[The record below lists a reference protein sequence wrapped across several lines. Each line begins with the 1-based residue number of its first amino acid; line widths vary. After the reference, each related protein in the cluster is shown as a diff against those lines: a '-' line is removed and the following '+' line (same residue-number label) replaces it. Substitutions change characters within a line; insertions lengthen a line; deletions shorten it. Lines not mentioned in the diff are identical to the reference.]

1 MKKRVISLLVTVAMA
16 STLIT
21 GCVSAGGEASDKNTE
36 STTQTDAVENKTQTE
51 TTDKGSSA
59 DSEAEKTGEVQKV
72 TFTCWYDEDN
82 MEPILAAINE
92 QLGGDYVVEYTYIA
106 QSDYNNVLGTQ
117 LAAGEGPDIVA
128 DGANF
133 PARIKA
139 GNVKEITGADYLEG
153 INDAGFALCKEGD
166 KIYGIPSYGWF
177 SGVWY
182 NKDIFEQY
190 NVAVPTTF
198 DELVAACDTLAANG
212 VQPMGFGL
220 ADGDTGLHSLLGYIE
235 NSFYEASEEGKR
247 FDDEFAKG
255 QKTMDGTLNE
265 YVKEW
270 SVLIEKGY
278 INDTMVG
285 ISNEQALSDFIA
297 GKTAIFNGGPW
308 QYTNLKDAGLN
319 FGMIPNLGKSSENQY
334 LNGGPAVNFGINV
347 NTKNE
352 EGAVKLMEALAS
364 VEVQQAFVD
373 ANVGGFSYKEGVT
386 VDIPDEYEAVKG
398 ILEKGNVACCWDRWS
413 VNMPSQSLFDEA
425 VSQVQGL
432 ATGSVTP
439 DDFVKALDT
448 KADSIR
454 YE

>member
-1 MKKRVISLLVTVAMA
+1 MKERLISLLLTVAMTSA
-16 STLIT
+16 MIT
-21 GCVSAGGEASDKNTE
+21 GCGSKEGGTADKDTASAS
-36 STTQTDAVENKTQTE
+36 QTE
-51 TTDKGSSA
+51 TGNREASA
-59 DSEAEKTGEVQKV
+59 EGETEKTDGAQKV

-82 MEPILAAINE
+82 MEPIIAAINE
-92 QLGGDYVVEYTYIA
+92 QL
-106 QSDYNNVLGTQ
+106 
-117 LAAGEGPDIVA
+117 
-128 DGANF
+128 
-133 PARIKA
+133 ARIKA
-139 GNVKEITGADYLEG
+139 GNVKEITGAGYLEG
-153 INDAGFALCKEGD
+153 INDAGFALCKDGD

-182 NKDIFEQY
+182 NKDIFEKY
-190 NVAVPTTF
+190 NITAPTTF
-198 DELVAACDTLAANG
+198 DELVAVCDTLAENG

-220 ADGDTGLHSLLGYIE
+220 ADGDTALHSLLGYIE
-235 NSFYEASEEGKR
+235 NSFYQTSEEGKQ
-247 FDDEFAKG
+247 FDDGFAKG
-255 QKTMDGTLNE
+255 QKKMDGTLNE

-270 SVLIEKGY
+270 NILIEKGY

-308 QYTNLKDAGLN
+308 QYTNLQDAGLK
-319 FGMIPNLGKSSENQY
+319 FGMIPNLGKTSENQY

-352 EGAVKLMEALAS
+352 EGAAKLMEALAS

-386 VDIPDEYEAVKG
+386 TDIPDEYEAVKS
-398 ILEKGNVACCWDRWS
+398 ILENGNVACCWDRWS

-432 ATGSVTP
+432 ATGIVTP
-439 DDFVKALDT
+439 DDFVKALDA

>member
-297 GKTAIFNGGPW
+297 GKTAIFNG
-308 QYTNLKDAGLN
+308 
-319 FGMIPNLGKSSENQY
+319 
-334 LNGGPAVNFGINV
+334 
-347 NTKNE
+347 
-352 EGAVKLMEALAS
+352 AS
-364 VEVQQAFVD
+364 CIIQ
-373 ANVGGFSYKEGVT
+373 
-386 VDIPDEYEAVKG
+386 I
-398 ILEKGNVACCWDRWS
+398 
-413 VNMPSQSLFDEA
+413 
-425 VSQVQGL
+425 
-432 ATGSVTP
+432 
-439 DDFVKALDT
+439 
-448 KADSIR
+448 
-454 YE
+454 